1 MNILITGAITLNE
14 NFKKNILELN
24 NNIMFQQHEKDE
36 LICDYL
42 WVEGVICNSLFL
54 YHDITKFKNLK
65 YIQLTSAGYDRVPLD
80 YITKNNIKIYNAK
93 GVYSIPMAEFVIS
106 SVLQIYKQNRFFNNN
121 QKKHIWEKNRN
132 LLELFGKNVCILGC
146 GNVGTE
152 CAKRFKAFE
161 CNVYGVDINIY
172 QNKYFDEI
180 INIKSLN
187 EILAKSDIVVLTLPL
202 TSLTRHLFDKNT
214 LNLMKENSILINIS
228 RGAIINTDDLINYS
242 SKLNTIILDV
252 FEEEP
257 LNENSPLWNMS
268 NVIITPHNS
277 FVGENNIIRLNTL
290 IINNLKKFIIK

>member
-36 LICDYL
+36 LICDYS

-54 YHDITKFKNLK
+54 YHDINKFKNLK
-65 YIQLTSAGYDRVPLD
+65 YIQLTSAGYDRVPLN
-80 YITKNNIKIYNAK
+80 YIIQNNIKIYNAK

-106 SVLQIYKQNRFFNNN
+106 SVLQIYKQNRFFNDN

-187 EILAKSDIVVLTLPL
+187 EILQKGDIVVLTLPL
-202 TSLTRHLFDKNT
+202 TSLTKHLFDKNKF
-214 LNLMKENSILINIS
+214 NLMKENAILINIS

-242 SKLNTIILDV
+242 SKLNAIILDV

-277 FVGENNIIRLNTL
+277 FVGENNNARLYKL
-290 IINNLKKFIIK
+290 ILNNLRENI

>member
-1 MNILITGAITLNE
+1 MNILITGAIILNE
-14 NFKKNILELN
+14 NLKKSIIELN
-24 NNIMFQQHEKDE
+24 NNIIFQQNEKDE
-36 LICDYL
+36 LLCDYL

-106 SVLQIYKQNRFFNNN
+106 SVLQIYKQNRFFNDN

-187 EILAKSDIVVLTLPL
+187 EILPKGDIVVLTLPL
-202 TSLTRHLFDKNT
+202 TSLTKHLFDKNKF
-214 LNLMKENSILINIS
+214 NLMKENAILINIS

-242 SKLNTIILDV
+242 SKLNAIILDV

-268 NVIITPHNS
+268 NVVITPHNS

-290 IINNLKKFIIK
+290 IINNLKMFIIK

>member
-14 NFKKNILELN
+14 NFKKNILDLN
-24 NNIMFQQHEKDE
+24 NNILFQQHEKDE
-36 LICDYL
+36 LICDYS

-80 YITKNNIKIYNAK
+80 YINKNNITIYNAK

-106 SVLQIYKQNRFFNNN
+106 SVLQIYKQNRFFNDN

-187 EILAKSDIVVLTLPL
+187 EILPKGDIVVLTLPL
-202 TSLTRHLFDKNT
+202 TSLTKHLFDKNKF
-214 LNLMKENSILINIS
+214 NLMKENAILINIS

-242 SKLNTIILDV
+242 SKLNAIILDV

>member
-14 NFKKNILELN
+14 NFKKNILDLN
-24 NNIMFQQHEKDE
+24 NNILFQQHEKDE
-36 LICDYL
+36 LICDYS

-106 SVLQIYKQNRFFNNN
+106 SVLQIYKQNRFFNDN

-187 EILAKSDIVVLTLPL
+187 EVLPKGDIVVLTLPL
-202 TSLTRHLFDKNT
+202 TSLTKHLFDKNMF
-214 LNLMKENSILINIS
+214 NLMKENAILINIS

-242 SKLNTIILDV
+242 SKLNAIILDV

-277 FVGENNIIRLNTL
+277 FVGENNNARLYKL
-290 IINNLKKFIIK
+290 ILNNLRENI

>member
-14 NFKKNILELN
+14 NFKKNILDLN
-24 NNIMFQQHEKDE
+24 NNILFQQHEKDE
-36 LICDYL
+36 LICDYS

-65 YIQLTSAGYDRVPLD
+65 YIQLTSAGYDRVPLN
-80 YITKNNIKIYNAK
+80 YIIQNNIKIYNAK

-106 SVLQIYKQNRFFNNN
+106 SVLQIYKQNRFFNDN

-187 EILAKSDIVVLTLPL
+187 EILPKGDIVVLTLPL
-202 TSLTRHLFDKNT
+202 TSLTRHLFDKNKF
-214 LNLMKENSILINIS
+214 NLMKENAILINIS

-242 SKLNTIILDV
+242 SKLNAIILDV

-277 FVGENNIIRLNTL
+277 FVGENNNARLYKL
-290 IINNLKKFIIK
+290 ILNNLRENI

>member
-1 MNILITGAITLNE
+1 MNILITGAIILNE
-14 NFKKNILELN
+14 NFKKNIIELN
-24 NNIMFQQHEKDE
+24 NNIIFQQNEKDE
-36 LICDYL
+36 LLCDYS

-65 YIQLTSAGYDRVPLD
+65 YIQLTSAGYDRVPLN
-80 YITKNNIKIYNAK
+80 YIIQNNIKIYNAK

-106 SVLQIYKQNRFFNNN
+106 SVLQIYKQNRFFNDN

-187 EILAKSDIVVLTLPL
+187 EILPKGDIVVLTLPL
-202 TSLTRHLFDKNT
+202 TSLTKHLFDKNKF
-214 LNLMKENSILINIS
+214 NLMKENAILINIS

-242 SKLNTIILDV
+242 SKLNAIILDV

-277 FVGENNIIRLNTL
+277 FVGENNNARLYKL
-290 IINNLKKFIIK
+290 ILNNLRENI

>member
-14 NFKKNILELN
+14 NFKKNILDLN
-24 NNIMFQQHEKDE
+24 NNILFQQHEKDE
-36 LICDYL
+36 LICDYA
-42 WVEGVICNSLFL
+42 WVEGGICNSIFL

-65 YIQLTSAGYDRVPLD
+65 YIQLTSAGYDRVPLN
-80 YITKNNIKIYNAK
+80 YIIQNNIKIYNAK

-106 SVLQIYKQNRFFNNN
+106 SVLQIYKQNRFFNDN

-187 EILAKSDIVVLTLPL
+187 EILPKGDIVVLTLPL
-202 TSLTRHLFDKNT
+202 TSLTKHLFDKNKF
-214 LNLMKENSILINIS
+214 NLMKENAILINIS

-242 SKLNTIILDV
+242 SKLNAIILDV

-268 NVIITPHNS
+268 NVVITPHNS
-277 FVGENNIIRLNTL
+277 FVGENNNARLYKL
-290 IINNLKKFIIK
+290 ILNNLRENI

>member
-106 SVLQIYKQNRFFNNN
+106 SVLQIYKQNRFFNDN

-187 EILAKSDIVVLTLPL
+187 EILPKGDIVVLTLPL
-202 TSLTRHLFDKNT
+202 TSLTKHLFDKT
-214 LNLMKENSILINIS
+214 KFNLMKENAILINIS

-242 SKLNTIILDV
+242 SKLNAIILDV

-277 FVGENNIIRLNTL
+277 FVGENNNARLYKL
-290 IINNLKKFIIK
+290 ILNNLRENI

>member
-36 LICDYL
+36 LICDYS

-65 YIQLTSAGYDRVPLD
+65 YIQLTSAGYDRVPHN
-80 YITKNNIKIYNAK
+80 YIIQNNIKIYNAK

-106 SVLQIYKQNRFFNNN
+106 SVLQIYKQNRFFNDN

-187 EILAKSDIVVLTLPL
+187 EILPKGDIVVLTLPL
-202 TSLTRHLFDKNT
+202 TSLTKHLFDKNKF
-214 LNLMKENSILINIS
+214 NLMKENAILINIS

-242 SKLNTIILDV
+242 SKLNAIILDV

-277 FVGENNIIRLNTL
+277 FVGENNNARLYKL
-290 IINNLKKFIIK
+290 ILNNLRENI

>member
-1 MNILITGAITLNE
+1 MNILITGAIILNE
-14 NFKKNILELN
+14 NFKKNIIELN
-24 NNIMFQQHEKDE
+24 NNIIFQQNEKDE
-36 LICDYL
+36 LICDYS

-65 YIQLTSAGYDRVPLD
+65 YIQLTSAGYDRVPLN
-80 YITKNNIKIYNAK
+80 YIIQNNIKIYNAK

-106 SVLQIYKQNRFFNNN
+106 SVLQIYKQNRFFNDN

-187 EILAKSDIVVLTLPL
+187 EILPKGDIVVLTLPL
-202 TSLTRHLFDKNT
+202 TSLTKHLFDKNKF
-214 LNLMKENSILINIS
+214 NLMKENAILINIS

-242 SKLNTIILDV
+242 SKLNAIILDV

-277 FVGENNIIRLNTL
+277 FVGENNNARLYKL
-290 IINNLKKFIIK
+290 ILNNLRENI

>member
-1 MNILITGAITLNE
+1 MNILITGAIILNE
-14 NFKKNILELN
+14 NFKKNIIELN
-24 NNIMFQQHEKDE
+24 NNIIFQQNEKDE
-36 LICDYL
+36 LLCDYS

-106 SVLQIYKQNRFFNNN
+106 SVLQIYKQNRFFNDN

-187 EILAKSDIVVLTLPL
+187 EILPKGDIVVLTLPL
-202 TSLTRHLFDKNT
+202 TSLTKHLFDKNMF
-214 LNLMKENSILINIS
+214 NLMKENAILINIS

-242 SKLNTIILDV
+242 SKLNAIILDV

-277 FVGENNIIRLNTL
+277 FVGENNNARLYKL
-290 IINNLKKFIIK
+290 ILNNLRENI

>member
-14 NFKKNILELN
+14 NFKKNILDLN
-24 NNIMFQQHEKDE
+24 NNILFQQHEKDE
-36 LICDYL
+36 LICDYS

-65 YIQLTSAGYDRVPLD
+65 YIQLTSAGYDRVPLN
-80 YITKNNIKIYNAK
+80 YIIQNNIKIYNAK

-106 SVLQIYKQNRFFNNN
+106 SVLQIYKQNRFFNDN

-187 EILAKSDIVVLTLPL
+187 EILPKGDIVVLTLPL
-202 TSLTRHLFDKNT
+202 TSLTKHLFDKNKF
-214 LNLMKENSILINIS
+214 NLMKENAILINIS

-242 SKLNTIILDV
+242 SKLNAIILDV

-268 NVIITPHNS
+268 NVVITPHNS
-277 FVGENNIIRLNTL
+277 FVGENNNARLYKL
-290 IINNLKKFIIK
+290 ILNNLRENI

>member
-1 MNILITGAITLNE
+1 M
-14 NFKKNILELN
+14 
-24 NNIMFQQHEKDE
+24 
-36 LICDYL
+36 
-42 WVEGVICNSLFL
+42 
-54 YHDITKFKNLK
+54 K

-106 SVLQIYKQNRFFNNN
+106 SVLQIYKQNRFFNDN

-187 EILAKSDIVVLTLPL
+187 EILPKGDIVVLTLPL
-202 TSLTRHLFDKNT
+202 TSLTKHLFDKNKF
-214 LNLMKENSILINIS
+214 NLMKENAILINIS

-242 SKLNTIILDV
+242 SKLNAIILDV

-277 FVGENNIIRLNTL
+277 FVGENNNARLYKL
-290 IINNLKKFIIK
+290 ILNNLRENI

>member
-14 NFKKNILELN
+14 NFKKNILDLN
-24 NNIMFQQHEKDE
+24 NNILFQQHEKDE
-36 LICDYL
+36 LICDYS

-106 SVLQIYKQNRFFNNN
+106 SVLQIYKQNRFFNDN

-187 EILAKSDIVVLTLPL
+187 EILPKGDIVVLTLPL
-202 TSLTRHLFDKNT
+202 TSLTKHLFDKNKF
-214 LNLMKENSILINIS
+214 NLMKENAILINIS

-242 SKLNTIILDV
+242 SKLNAIILDV

-277 FVGENNIIRLNTL
+277 FVGENNNARLYKL
-290 IINNLKKFIIK
+290 ILNNLREYI

>member
-14 NFKKNILELN
+14 NFKKNILDLN
-24 NNIMFQQHEKDE
+24 NNILFQQHEKDE
-36 LICDYL
+36 LICDYS

-65 YIQLTSAGYDRVPLD
+65 YIQLTSAGYDRVPLN
-80 YITKNNIKIYNAK
+80 YIIQNNIKIYNAK

-106 SVLQIYKQNRFFNNN
+106 SVLQIYKQNRFFNDN

-187 EILAKSDIVVLTLPL
+187 EILPKSDIVVLTLPL
-202 TSLTRHLFDKNT
+202 TSLTKHLFDKNKF
-214 LNLMKENSILINIS
+214 NLMKENAILINIS

-242 SKLNTIILDV
+242 SKLNAIILDV

-268 NVIITPHNS
+268 NVVITPHNS
-277 FVGENNIIRLNTL
+277 FVGENNNARLYKL
-290 IINNLKKFIIK
+290 ILNNLRENI

>member
-1 MNILITGAITLNE
+1 MNILITGAIILNE
-14 NFKKNILELN
+14 NFKKNIIELN
-24 NNIMFQQHEKDE
+24 NNIIFQQNEKDE
-36 LICDYL
+36 LLCDYS

-80 YITKNNIKIYNAK
+80 YINKNNITIYNAK

-106 SVLQIYKQNRFFNNN
+106 SVLQIYKQNRFFNDN

-187 EILAKSDIVVLTLPL
+187 EILPKGDIVVLTLPL
-202 TSLTRHLFDKNT
+202 TSLTKHLFDKNMF
-214 LNLMKENSILINIS
+214 NLMKENAILINIS

-242 SKLNTIILDV
+242 SKLNAIILDV

-277 FVGENNIIRLNTL
+277 FVGENNNARLYKL
-290 IINNLKKFIIK
+290 ILNNLRENI

>member
-1 MNILITGAITLNE
+1 MNILITGAIILNE
-14 NFKKNILELN
+14 NFKKNIIELN
-24 NNIMFQQHEKDE
+24 NNIIFQQNEKDE

-80 YITKNNIKIYNAK
+80 YINKNNITIYNAK

-187 EILAKSDIVVLTLPL
+187 EILPKGDIVVLTLPL
-202 TSLTRHLFDKNT
+202 TSLTKHLFDKNKF
-214 LNLMKENSILINIS
+214 NLMKENAILINIS

-242 SKLNTIILDV
+242 SKLNAIILDV

-277 FVGENNIIRLNTL
+277 FVGENNNARLYKL
-290 IINNLKKFIIK
+290 ILNNLRENI

>member
-14 NFKKNILELN
+14 NFKKNILDLN
-24 NNIMFQQHEKDE
+24 NNILFQQHEKDE
-36 LICDYL
+36 LICDYS

-65 YIQLTSAGYDRVPLD
+65 YIQLTSAGYDRVPLN

-106 SVLQIYKQNRFFNNN
+106 SVLQIYKQNRFFNDN

-187 EILAKSDIVVLTLPL
+187 EILPKGDIVVLTLPL
-202 TSLTRHLFDKNT
+202 TSLTKHLFDKNKF
-214 LNLMKENSILINIS
+214 NLMKENAILINIS

-242 SKLNTIILDV
+242 SKLNAIILDV

-277 FVGENNIIRLNTL
+277 FVGENNNARLYKL
-290 IINNLKKFIIK
+290 ILNNLRENI

>member
-14 NFKKNILELN
+14 NFKKNILDLN
-24 NNIMFQQHEKDE
+24 NNILFQQHEKDE
-36 LICDYL
+36 LICDYS

-106 SVLQIYKQNRFFNNN
+106 SVLQIYKQNRFFNDN

-187 EILAKSDIVVLTLPL
+187 EILPKGDIVVLTLPL
-202 TSLTRHLFDKNT
+202 TSLTKHLFDKNKF
-214 LNLMKENSILINIS
+214 NLMKENAILINIS

-242 SKLNTIILDV
+242 SKLNAIILDV

-277 FVGENNIIRLNTL
+277 FVGENNNARLYKL
-290 IINNLKKFIIK
+290 ILNNLRENI

>member
-1 MNILITGAITLNE
+1 MNILITGAIILNE
-14 NFKKNILELN
+14 NFKKNIIELN
-24 NNIMFQQHEKDE
+24 NNIIFQQNEKDE
-36 LICDYL
+36 LLCDYL

-106 SVLQIYKQNRFFNNN
+106 SVLQIYKQNRFFNDN

-187 EILAKSDIVVLTLPL
+187 EILPKSDIVVLTLPL
-202 TSLTRHLFDKNT
+202 TSLTKHLFDKNKF
-214 LNLMKENSILINIS
+214 NLMKENAILINIS

-242 SKLNTIILDV
+242 SKLNAIILDV

-277 FVGENNIIRLNTL
+277 FVGENNNARLYKL
-290 IINNLKKFIIK
+290 ILNNLRENI

>member
-106 SVLQIYKQNRFFNNN
+106 SVLQIYKQSRFFNDN

-187 EILAKSDIVVLTLPL
+187 EILPKGDIVVLTLPL
-202 TSLTRHLFDKNT
+202 TSLTKHLFDKNKF
-214 LNLMKENSILINIS
+214 NLMKENAILINIS

-242 SKLNTIILDV
+242 SKLNAIILDV

-277 FVGENNIIRLNTL
+277 FVGENNNARLYKL
-290 IINNLKKFIIK
+290 ILNNLRENI

>member
-36 LICDYL
+36 LICDYS

-65 YIQLTSAGYDRVPLD
+65 YIQLTSAGYDRVPLN

-106 SVLQIYKQNRFFNNN
+106 SVLQIYKQNRFFNDN

-187 EILAKSDIVVLTLPL
+187 EILPKGDIVVLTLPL
-202 TSLTRHLFDKNT
+202 TSLTKHLFDKNKF
-214 LNLMKENSILINIS
+214 NLMKENAILINIS

-242 SKLNTIILDV
+242 SKLNAIILDV

-277 FVGENNIIRLNTL
+277 FVGENNNARLYKL
-290 IINNLKKFIIK
+290 ILNNLRENI

>member
-1 MNILITGAITLNE
+1 MNILITGAIILNE
-14 NFKKNILELN
+14 NLKKSIIELN
-24 NNIMFQQHEKDE
+24 NNIIFQQNEKDE
-36 LICDYL
+36 LLCDYL

-106 SVLQIYKQNRFFNNN
+106 SVLQIYKQNRFFNDN
-121 QKKHIWEKNRN
+121 QNKHIWKKNRN

-187 EILAKSDIVVLTLPL
+187 EILPKGDIVVLTLPL
-202 TSLTRHLFDKNT
+202 TSSTKHLFDKNT

-228 RGAIINTDDLINYS
+228 RGAIINTDDLISYS
-242 SKLNTIILDV
+242 SKLNAIILDV

-268 NVIITPHNS
+268 NVVITPHNS
-277 FVGENNIIRLNTL
+277 FVGENNNVRLYKL
-290 IINNLKKFIIK
+290 ILKNLRENI

>member
-1 MNILITGAITLNE
+1 MNILITGAIILNE
-14 NFKKNILELN
+14 NFKKNIIELN
-24 NNIMFQQHEKDE
+24 NNIIFQQNEKDE
-36 LICDYL
+36 LICDYS

-65 YIQLTSAGYDRVPLD
+65 YIQLTSAGYDRVPLN
-80 YITKNNIKIYNAK
+80 YIIQNNIKIYNAK

-106 SVLQIYKQNRFFNNN
+106 SVLQIYKQNRFFNDN
-121 QKKHIWEKNRN
+121 QNKHIWEKNRN

-187 EILAKSDIVVLTLPL
+187 EILPKGDIVVLTLPL
-202 TSLTRHLFDKNT
+202 TSLTKHLFDKNKF
-214 LNLMKENSILINIS
+214 NLMKENAILINIS

-242 SKLNTIILDV
+242 SKLNAIILDV

-277 FVGENNIIRLNTL
+277 FVGENNNARLYKL
-290 IINNLKKFIIK
+290 ILNNLRENI

>member
-1 MNILITGAITLNE
+1 MNILITGAIILNE
-14 NFKKNILELN
+14 NFKKNIIELN
-24 NNIMFQQHEKDE
+24 NNIIFQQNEKDE

-80 YITKNNIKIYNAK
+80 YINKNNITIYNAK

-106 SVLQIYKQNRFFNNN
+106 SVLQIYKQNRFFNDN

-187 EILAKSDIVVLTLPL
+187 EILPKGDIVVLTLPL
-202 TSLTRHLFDKNT
+202 TSLTKHLFDKNKF
-214 LNLMKENSILINIS
+214 NLMKENAILINIS

-242 SKLNTIILDV
+242 SKLNAIILDV

-277 FVGENNIIRLNTL
+277 FVGENNNARLYKL
-290 IINNLKKFIIK
+290 ILNNLRENI

>member
-36 LICDYL
+36 LICDYS

-54 YHDITKFKNLK
+54 YHDINKFKNLK
-65 YIQLTSAGYDRVPLD
+65 YIQLTSAGYDRVPLN
-80 YITKNNIKIYNAK
+80 YIIQNNIKIYNAK

-106 SVLQIYKQNRFFNNN
+106 SVLQIYKQNRFFNDN

-187 EILAKSDIVVLTLPL
+187 EILPKSDIVVLTLPL
-202 TSLTRHLFDKNT
+202 TSLTKHLFDKNKF
-214 LNLMKENSILINIS
+214 NLMKENAILINIS

-242 SKLNTIILDV
+242 SKLNAIILDV

-277 FVGENNIIRLNTL
+277 FVGENNNARLYKL
-290 IINNLKKFIIK
+290 ILNNLRENI

>member
-1 MNILITGAITLNE
+1 MNILITGAIILNE
-14 NFKKNILELN
+14 NFKKNIIELN
-24 NNIMFQQHEKDE
+24 NNIIFQQNEKDE
-36 LICDYL
+36 LLCDYS

-106 SVLQIYKQNRFFNNN
+106 SVLQIYKQNRFFNDN
-121 QKKHIWEKNRN
+121 QNKHIWEKNRN

-187 EILAKSDIVVLTLPL
+187 EILPKGDIVVLTLPL
-202 TSLTRHLFDKNT
+202 TSLTKHLFDKNKF
-214 LNLMKENSILINIS
+214 NLMKENAILINIS

-242 SKLNTIILDV
+242 SKLNAIILDV

-277 FVGENNIIRLNTL
+277 FVGENNNARLYKL
-290 IINNLKKFIIK
+290 ILNNLREYI